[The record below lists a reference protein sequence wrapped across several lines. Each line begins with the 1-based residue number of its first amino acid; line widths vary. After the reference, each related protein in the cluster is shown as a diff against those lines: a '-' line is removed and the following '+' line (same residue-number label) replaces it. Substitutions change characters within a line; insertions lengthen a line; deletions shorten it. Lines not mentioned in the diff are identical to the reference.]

1 MIHVK
6 MLTEKNRERL
16 LALPVGFTVQLRI
29 LGPYNPQTEW
39 TVGTVE
45 RVADAYNGLEL
56 AVRCFCPYRQE
67 FYTWNVYETSCHTDR
82 DPLSMGNNIRT
93 GKSHLSTGSGA
104 EVTVVR
110 WSAQALATFRAL
122 DSDPVLAATVAGLI
136 S

>member
-6 MLTEKNRERL
+6 MLTDKNRERL

-29 LGPYNPQTEW
+29 LGPYNPQTDW

-45 RVADAYNGLEL
+45 RVADTDRFELE
-56 AVRCFCPYRQE
+56 VRCFCPRE
-67 FYTWNVYETSCHTDR
+67 GVFYTWGVYETSCHTN
-82 DPLSMGNNIRT
+82 GNP
-93 GKSHLSTGSGA
+93 HLSTGSGA